1 MDNIPQ
7 LISGPVGQ
15 FLRKKNSLVYFHMPP
30 NAFTDKQRVSTF
42 LDTICKLDDSGSA
55 RVIVIHQGCPEF
67 SPEAQLLLFNN
78 KIIAGLACIAR
89 TNAQRLSAERF
100 LGFAKS
106 LSATF
111 PVQVFYLLRKPRN
124 GCSTQALCPPLETFI
139 HSRKNF
145 LTKLNDVELIPVGK
159 YQID

>member
-1 MDNIPQ
+1 
-7 LISGPVGQ
+7 
-15 FLRKKNSLVYFHMPP
+15 MPP
-30 NAFTDKQRVSTF
+30 NAFIDKQRVLTF

-111 PVQVFYLLRKPRN
+111 PVQVFSSIEKAEKWLLNP
-124 GCSTQALCPPLETFI
+124 GSLPP
-139 HSRKNF
+139 S
-145 LTKLNDVELIPVGK
+145 
-159 YQID
+159 